1 MSVFDFDMDIKEEEW
16 LIKDMIPK
24 GSIIGVV
31 AQSTSGKS
39 TLINALMLYVLN
51 GKNFLDKE
59 TEACDVLL
67 IDQDSQE
74 RGLYRRI
81 KRISNVVG
89 KPKKN
94 RLFVKYMERK
104 YFSDD
109 SLYNCINEFPTAK
122 LIIIDAFHKVG
133 GNNFDFNSINSVARA
148 FEQLKQKCMK
158 DENNDRAIVVLHHVT
173 EKTDK
178 GFSAEDY
185 MESEDFGKF
194 AMGSSAFIESLD
206 CYYVISTPDK
216 GDLLKRIYVRPVSKR
231 VMLPM
236 KPFVVNVI
244 QDENNMDITYKE
256 LWRKPEKEVDV
267 DVMLFFEKTN
277 KICSVKE
284 VVEGMNKK
292 HTEASI
298 REALKRK
305 AKSGKLHEIREA
317 HNLFKYEMIK
327 GEEN

>member
-1 MSVFDFDMDIKEEEW
+1 MFEFDFDMDIKEQSW
-16 LIKDMIPK
+16 LIKDIVPK
-24 GSIIGVV
+24 GSIIGIV

-39 TLINALMLYVLN
+39 TFINTLMTYVLN
-51 GKNFLDKE
+51 GKKFLDKE

-74 RGLYRRI
+74 IGLYRRI
-81 KRISNVVG
+81 KRISNTVG
-89 KPKKN
+89 KPKNN
-94 RLFVKYMERK
+94 RLFIKYMERK
-104 YFSDD
+104 YFNDN
-109 SLYNCINEFPTAK
+109 SLYDAINELPSAK
-122 LIIIDAFHKVG
+122 LVIIDAFHKVG

-148 FEQLKQKCMK
+148 FEQLKQQCMQG
-158 DENNDRAIVVLHHVT
+158 DNSDRAIVVLHHVT

-185 MESEDFGKF
+185 MESEDFSKF

-206 CYYVISTPDK
+206 CYYVLSTPDK
-216 GDLLKRIYVRPVSKR
+216 GEMLKRIYVRPVSKR

-236 KPFVVNVI
+236 KPFVANVI
-244 QDENNMDITYKE
+244 QDEDNMDITYKE
-256 LWRKPEKEVDV
+256 LWCKPENEVDV
-267 DVMLFFEKTN
+267 DIMLYFEQTN